1 MNYELKLLDP
11 KENNKLK
18 SDDRVFTLSVI
29 DEKLPLTYHGMVDK
43 RLFTGENKLHAVK
56 DPQYQ
61 LWYLKYEMGAVPEP
75 LKQQFTS
82 FKVLHKFCVEYFK
95 KRNIEIKEVV

>member
-1 MNYELKLLDP
+1 MNYELKLIDP
-11 KENNKLK
+11 KENSTLK
-18 SDDRVFTLSVI
+18 TDDRVFSMKVI
-29 DEKLPLTYHGMVDK
+29 DDKLPLTHLGMVDK

-61 LWYLKYEMGAVPEP
+61 LWSLRYEMGVVPEP

-82 FKVLHKFCVEYFK
+82 FKQLFKFCEEYFK
-95 KRNIEIKEVV
+95 KRNIEIKEIG